1 VSLAF
6 IEDALEQAKAAGAAG
21 EVPVGAVVVRD
32 GTVIAAA
39 GNRVE
44 ADQNPQAHA
53 EMLAIAEAC
62 RVLGRKWLEDCDL
75 YVTLEPCPMCAGALS
90 LARIRRVYYGAADP
104 KSGGVD
110 HGPRVFGQPTCHHAP
125 EVIAGVEER
134 RCGELLTAFFAQRR

>member
-1 VSLAF
+1 MSLAF
-6 IEDALEQAKAAGAAG
+6 IEDALEQAKAAGGMG

-44 ADQNPQAHA
+44 ADHNPQAHA

-110 HGPRVFGQPTCHHAP
+110 HGPRVFAQPTCHHAP

-134 RCGELLTAFFAQRR
+134 RCGELLTAFFARRR

>member
-1 VSLAF
+1 MSLAF
-6 IEDALEQAKAAGAAG
+6 IEDALQQAEAAGAAG

-39 GNRVE
+39 RNRVE

-110 HGPRVFGQPTCHHAP
+110 HGPRVFAQPTCHHAP

>member
-1 VSLAF
+1 MSLAF

-39 GNRVE
+39 ANRVE
-44 ADQNPQAHA
+44 ADHNPQAHA

-110 HGPRVFGQPTCHHAP
+110 HGPRVFAQPTCHHAP

-134 RCGELLTAFFAQRR
+134 RCGELLTAFFARRR

>member
-1 VSLAF
+1 MSLAF
-6 IEDALEQAKAAGAAG
+6 IEDALEQAKAADAAG

-32 GTVIAAA
+32 GSVIAAA

-110 HGPRVFGQPTCHHAP
+110 HGPRVFAQPTCHHAP

>member
-1 VSLAF
+1 MSLAF
-6 IEDALEQAKAAGAAG
+6 IEDALQQAEAAGAAG

-39 GNRVE
+39 RNRVE

-53 EMLAIAEAC
+53 EMLAIAKAC

-110 HGPRVFGQPTCHHAP
+110 HGPRVFAQPTCHHAP

-134 RCGELLTAFFAQRR
+134 RCGELLTAFFARRR

>member
-1 VSLAF
+1 MSLAF

-110 HGPRVFGQPTCHHAP
+110 HGPRVFARPTCHHAP

-134 RCGELLTAFFAQRR
+134 RCGELLTAFFARRR

>member
-1 VSLAF
+1 MSLAF
-6 IEDALEQAKAAGAAG
+6 IEDALQQAEAAGAAG

-39 GNRVE
+39 RNQVE

-110 HGPRVFGQPTCHHAP
+110 HGPRVFAQPTCHHAP

>member
-1 VSLAF
+1 MSLAF
-6 IEDALEQAKAAGAAG
+6 IEDALQQAEAAGAAG

-39 GNRVE
+39 RNRVE

-75 YVTLEPCPMCAGALS
+75 YVTLEPRPMRRRAVAGPDTPGL
-90 LARIRRVYYGAADP
+90 LRRC
-104 KSGGVD
+104 
-110 HGPRVFGQPTCHHAP
+110 RP
-125 EVIAGVEER
+125 EVRWGRPRASGVLPADLPPRARSDRRVEER
-134 RCGELLTAFFAQRR
+134 RCGELLTPLAQRR

>member
-1 VSLAF
+1 MSLAF

-32 GTVIAAA
+32 GSAIAAA

-90 LARIRRVYYGAADP
+90 LARVRRVYYGAADP

-110 HGPRVFGQPTCHHAP
+110 HGPRVFAQPTCHHAP

-134 RCGELLTAFFAQRR
+134 RCGELLTAFFARRR

>member
-1 VSLAF
+1 MPLAF
-6 IEDALEQAKAAGAAG
+6 IEDALQQAEAAFAVG

-39 GNRVE
+39 RNRVE

-110 HGPRVFGQPTCHHAP
+110 HGPRVFAQPTCHHAP

>member
-1 VSLAF
+1 MSLAF

-32 GTVIAAA
+32 GSVIAAA

-110 HGPRVFGQPTCHHAP
+110 HGPRVFAQPTCHHAP

>member
-1 VSLAF
+1 MSLAF
-6 IEDALEQAKAAGAAG
+6 IEDALEQAKAADAAG

-32 GTVIAAA
+32 GSVIAAA

-90 LARIRRVYYGAADP
+90 LARIRRVYFGAADP
-104 KSGGVD
+104 KSGGID
-110 HGPRVFGQPTCHHAP
+110 HGPRVFAQPTCHHAP

>member
-1 VSLAF
+1 MSLAF
-6 IEDALEQAKAAGAAG
+6 IEDALQQAEAAGAAG

-39 GNRVE
+39 RNRVE

-62 RVLGRKWLEDCDL
+62 RVLGRKWLQDCDL

-110 HGPRVFGQPTCHHAP
+110 HGPRVFAQPTCHHAP

>member
-1 VSLAF
+1 MDRA
-6 IEDALEQAKAAGAAG
+6 
-21 EVPVGAVVVRD
+21 R
-32 GTVIAAA
+32 
-39 GNRVE
+39 NRVE

-110 HGPRVFGQPTCHHAP
+110 HGPRVFAQPTCHHAP
-125 EVIAGVEER
+125 EVIAGVEEH

>member
-1 VSLAF
+1 MSLAF

-32 GTVIAAA
+32 GTAIAAA

-110 HGPRVFGQPTCHHAP
+110 HGPRVFAQPTCHHAP

-134 RCGELLTAFFAQRR
+134 RCGELLTAFFARRR

>member
-1 VSLAF
+1 MSLAF
-6 IEDALEQAKAAGAAG
+6 IEDALEEAERAGAAG

-90 LARIRRVYYGAADP
+90 LARVRRVYYGAADP

-110 HGPRVFGQPTCHHAP
+110 HGPRVFAQPTCHHAP

-134 RCGELLTAFFAQRR
+134 RCGELLTAFFARRR

>member
-1 VSLAF
+1 MSLAF
-6 IEDALEQAKAAGAAG
+6 IEDALQQAEAAFVAG

-32 GTVIAAA
+32 GAVIAAA
-39 GNRVE
+39 RNRVE

-110 HGPRVFGQPTCHHAP
+110 HGPRVFAQPTCHHAP

-134 RCGELLTAFFAQRR
+134 RCRKPLTAFFAQRR

>member
-1 VSLAF
+1 MSLAF
-6 IEDALEQAKAAGAAG
+6 IEDALEQAKAADAAG

-32 GTVIAAA
+32 GSVIAAA
-39 GNRVE
+39 GNQVE

-110 HGPRVFGQPTCHHAP
+110 HGPRVFAQPTCHHAP

-134 RCGELLTAFFAQRR
+134 RCRKPLTAFFAQRR

>member
-1 VSLAF
+1 MPLAF
-6 IEDALEQAKAAGAAG
+6 IEDALQQAEAAFAMG

-39 GNRVE
+39 RNRVE

-110 HGPRVFGQPTCHHAP
+110 HGPRVFAQPTCHHAP